1 MNNKKIDIFIR
12 NDFPDGITMP
22 LGKTVA
28 QVSHALGLLVLN
40 RCEIVDETDLA
51 IILKMNPELHS
62 TVLNKEFVTSELVLN
77 YVSEDEV
84 VAECGG
90 SVVVDR
96 GKTVFWGRTVTC
108 GAVARGGWLGAE
120 VESNILSK
128 EVVASVSVMQGI
140 FVNTGTIAFDSQII
154 DMASKLSVSA
164 FFEAFDLST
173 GQAIVSKTSNLY
185 RWLTNGYGKTVVR
198 SKKGIHMEALADGL
212 ANEGVEISGLAGHI
226 FATEPCK
233 KELLETFTRTKHTR
247 LL

>member
-12 NDFPDGITMP
+12 NDFPAGITMP

-40 RCEIVDETDLA
+40 RCEIVDETDLSLT
-51 IILKMNPELHS
+51 LKMNPELHAA
-62 TVLNKEFVTSELVLN
+62 VLNKDFVTSELVLN

-84 VAECGG
+84 VDQCGE

-96 GKTVFWGRTVTC
+96 GKTIFWGRTVTC
-108 GAVARGGWLGAE
+108 GAVARGNWLGAD
-120 VESNILSK
+120 VLNNILSK
-128 EVVASVSVMQGI
+128 EVVTSVNVMQGI
-140 FVNTGTIAFDSQII
+140 FVNTGAITFDLQII

-164 FFEAFDLST
+164 LMESFDLTT
-173 GQAIVSKTSNLY
+173 GQAMISKTSNLY

-198 SKKGIHMEALADGL
+198 AKKEAHMESLADEL
-212 ANEGVEISGLAGHI
+212 SCEGVGLSGLAGHI
-226 FATEPCK
+226 FATAPCR
-233 KELLETFTRTKHTR
+233 KELLERYTRTRNTR